1 MVASILVNYVIE
13 YVAAQLVIGVPTF
26 AVLSFISYCSDQ
38 LDVAF
43 LNVVTADYVVSILLV
58 AALVYADFEVVV
70 SVVADFHLCGKTYQ
84 LPQMF
89 ML

>member
-1 MVASILVNYVIE
+1 MVASILVNDVIE
-13 YVAAQLVIGVPTF
+13 YVAAQLVIVVPTF

-58 AALVYADFEVVV
+58 AALIYADFEVVV
-70 SVVADFHLCGKTYQ
+70 SEVADYKVV
-84 LPQMF
+84 MSI
-89 ML
+89 